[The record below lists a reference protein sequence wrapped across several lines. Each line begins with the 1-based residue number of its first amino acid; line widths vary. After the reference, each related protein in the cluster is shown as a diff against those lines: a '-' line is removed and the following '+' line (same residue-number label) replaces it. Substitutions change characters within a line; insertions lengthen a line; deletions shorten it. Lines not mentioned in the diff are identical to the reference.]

1 MFNYQTLIYDY
12 FTIPHEV
19 LCNYYIHSIIDGY
32 DHITRFLCD
41 TFFLVPTVISNKV
54 LCQMDECAR
63 RMVAHNTEGSGVF
76 KMNVLLRVVT
86 TLEAHFDSSSYYH
99 EQNVGFPMKLSVK
112 SISSNFTGQYSICFE
127 EFRNGSHSELFH
139 RKCSHIFHKNCIAKW
154 ICVSDSFRWGFGC
167 KVVGGDGDDVAA
179 SSGGVGAAAFGVE
192 WWGLGQGWC
201 GRR

>member
-1 MFNYQTLIYDY
+1 MESYSFDLSVTPILESIQSVLSDPSSNNCFLILLQYSHLTISVTPNDPTNHMFNYQTLIYDY

-86 TLEAHFDSSSYYH
+86 TLEVKEEQFDHYHYSYYQSC
-99 EQNVGFPMKLSVK
+99 QNGPRPAH
-112 SISSNFTGQYSICFE
+112 YP
-127 EFRNGSHSELFH
+127 
-139 RKCSHIFHKNCIAKW
+139 
-154 ICVSDSFRWGFGC
+154 
-167 KVVGGDGDDVAA
+167 
-179 SSGGVGAAAFGVE
+179 
-192 WWGLGQGWC
+192 
-201 GRR
+201 